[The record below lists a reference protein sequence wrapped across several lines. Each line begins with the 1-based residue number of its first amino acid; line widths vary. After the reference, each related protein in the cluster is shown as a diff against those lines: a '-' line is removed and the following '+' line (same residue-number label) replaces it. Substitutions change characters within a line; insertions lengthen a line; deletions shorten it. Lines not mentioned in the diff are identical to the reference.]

1 MELYFN
7 KASKFSVTDC
17 AAEQTVEINTMV
29 LFEKIADLTPIG
41 VQGTNYFNKASKFSV
56 TDCAA
61 GQTVEINTMVL
72 FEKIAHLTSIGVQG
86 TNFLCPGLSFI

>member
-1 MELYFN
+1 MEL
-7 KASKFSVTDC
+7 
-17 AAEQTVEINTMV
+17 
-29 LFEKIADLTPIG
+29 
-41 VQGTNYFNKASKFSV
+41 YFNKASKFSV